1 MELPQYVIDFL
12 QTNYYIPMEQLNL
25 PFDRMPASLR
35 NLILTQC
42 LNAEKGALTPKS
54 EEEIYKQARKRFQAD
69 IDSDTKP
76 LARSTVDNFAKNHQV
91 LIGLTGLAERQSP
104 QNDFSRTAILLA
116 AKRMASDEYAQTPK
130 TLTNFMAIRREV
142 ETELEIKYYAARY
155 FDARPQQPENDADY
169 HRRTIGDIA
178 EIADMVRGGKQAEI
192 AGRFGLPDSESDR
205 ADFKGATL
213 SFAGAELQTFSD
225 ALEKRVKDSPF
236 VRRARDLDASFKQ
249 KYPKTY
255 IAAKLVG
262 NTAAAMTLGRVFSAY
277 KAVAGINAMRK
288 DFAEY
293 KRGDATEKK
302 SLWDFVRSPKGR
314 QKLMEIG
321 QNTLRVIP
329 GMRAVGIALGAVKN
343 SDNLRNS
350 VKELRDGGGSKSAWL
365 KVGGAA
371 IGLLT
376 VSAVA
381 AYANDDVANAVND
394 CISHS
399 FGAAKDAVEQ
409 TVDTVSAHFAPQNAS
424 TPTVRLDDLLAKIN
438 TQNATGAGF
447 GVDGAAATDVDVSPT
462 GNTNIT
468 YNDGKTSFATM
479 HIDKDGKIT
488 FNGSLNQAADR
499 TQSGA
504 TLTTANFDTK
514 SMNVHAAITDNQS
527 GTRLVVDNNSAGQ
540 KVGVVSEDGCKNV
553 DVLNEKGKGANI
565 YAHADKVELKDGT
578 VLRNNSVDLRAGHA
592 ATQINHTDGGQ
603 TGIRIDKDSANIS
616 HNKGLSYNQM
626 HVGKDGISFN
636 GSINQIADKTKD
648 GVTVTTVNY
657 DTKSMNVHAAITD
670 NQSGT
675 RGVLDNNSSGQ
686 KVSVVSENG
695 CKNVDVL
702 NEKGKGANVY
712 AHADKVEL
720 KDGTVLRNNS
730 VDIRAGHAAT
740 QINHNDGSQTGV
752 RLDKNSANISHN
764 KGGVS
769 NQMHIDKNGK
779 VTFNGMV
786 TQSADPTKKGV
797 TITALNYDTKNMN
810 VHAAITQNQS
820 GNTVVIDRNSSGIGI
835 RSQDERGQTKFGI
848 TIGRDGVNIRG
859 KNGKTV
865 NVGKVLKMLK
875 GLTR

>member
-69 IDSDTKP
+69 IDSNTKP
-76 LARSTVDNFAKNHQV
+76 FARSTVDNFAKNHQV
-91 LIGLTGLAERQSP
+91 LIGLTGLVERQAP

-178 EIADMVRGGKQAEI
+178 EIADMVRGGKQADI

-236 VRRARDLDASFKQ
+236 VRRVRDLDASFKQ

-409 TVDTVSAHFAPQNAS
+409 TVDTVSAHFAPQTAS
-424 TPTVRLDDLLAKIN
+424 TPTVRLDDLLAKVN
-438 TQNATGAGF
+438 AQNATGAGF
-447 GVDGAAATDVDVSPT
+447 GVNGAAATDVDVSPT

-540 KVGVVSEDGCKNV
+540 KVGVVSEDGCKNI
-553 DVLNEKGKGANI
+553 DVLNEKGKGANV
-565 YAHADKVELKDGT
+565 YAHADKIELKDGT

-592 ATQINHTDGGQ
+592 ATQINH
-603 TGIRIDKDSANIS
+603 
-616 HNKGLSYNQM
+616 
-626 HVGKDGISFN
+626 
-636 GSINQIADKTKD
+636 
-648 GVTVTTVNY
+648 
-657 DTKSMNVHAAITD
+657 
-670 NQSGT
+670 
-675 RGVLDNNSSGQ
+675 NN
-686 KVSVVSENG
+686 
-695 CKNVDVL
+695 
-702 NEKGKGANVY
+702 
-712 AHADKVEL
+712 
-720 KDGTVLRNNS
+720 
-730 VDIRAGHAAT
+730 
-740 QINHNDGSQTGV
+740 GSQTGV

-859 KNGKTV
+859 KSGKTV

>member
-12 QTNYYIPMEQLNL
+12 QTNYYIPTEQLNL
-25 PFDRMPASLR
+25 PFDQMPASLR

-91 LIGLTGLAERQSP
+91 LIGLTGLAERQAP
-104 QNDFSRTAILLA
+104 RNDFSQMAILLA

-130 TLTNFMAIRREV
+130 TLTNFMAVQREV

-155 FDARPQQPENDADY
+155 FDAHPQQPENDADY

-178 EIADMVRGGKQAEI
+178 EIAHMVRDGKQTDI

-236 VRRARDLDASFKQ
+236 VRRVRDLDASFKQ

-277 KAVAGINAMRK
+277 KAVAGIHAMRK

-293 KRGDATEKK
+293 NRTDTTEKK

-329 GMRAVGIALGAVKN
+329 GMRAVGVALGAVKN

-350 VKELRDGGGSKSAWL
+350 IKELRDGGSSKSAWL

-371 IGLLT
+371 VGLLA

-409 TVDTVSAHFAPQNAS
+409 VVDTVSTHFAPQADS
-424 TPTVRLDDLLAKIN
+424 TPSIRLNDLLARMN
-438 TQNATGAGF
+438 TQSAADAGIGIDDAAT
-447 GVDGAAATDVDVSPT
+447 TDVDASPT

-479 HIDKDGKIT
+479 HVGKDGIS
-488 FNGSLNQAADR
+488 FNGSINQVADKTR
-499 TQSGA
+499 DGVTV
-504 TLTTANFDTK
+504 TTVNYDTK
-514 SMNVHAAITDNQS
+514 SMNVHAAVTDNQS

-603 TGIRIDKDSANIS
+603 TGIRVDKGSLNVS
-616 HNKGLSYNQM
+616 HNEGLSYNQM

-636 GSINQIADKTKD
+636 GSINQVADKTRD

-657 DTKSMNVHAAITD
+657 DTKSMNVHAAVTD

-675 RGVLDNNSSGQ
+675 RLVVDNNSAGQ
-686 KVSVVSENG
+686 KVGVVSEDG

-702 NEKGKGANVY
+702 NEKGKGANIY

-730 VDIRAGHAAT
+730 VDLRAGHAAT
-740 QINHNDGSQTGV
+740 QINHADGGQTGV
-752 RLDKNSANISHN
+752 RIDKNSANISHN

-769 NQMHIDKNGK
+769 NQMHIDKDGK
-779 VTFNGMV
+779 ITFNGMV
-786 TQSADPTKKGV
+786 TQSADRSKSGV
-797 TITALNYDTKNMN
+797 TVTALNYDTKNMN
-810 VHAAITQNQS
+810 VHAAVTDNKT
-820 GNTVVIDRNSSGIGI
+820 GNTVVVDRNSSGIGI

-859 KNGKTV
+859 KSGKTV
-865 NVGKVLKMLK
+865 NVGKVLKMIK
-875 GLTR
+875 GFVR